1 MTEVRCKK
9 CNRLLMKAVIVEGEI
24 ICPKCK
30 YLQDIF
36 HIDDNFQLAKQE
48 KVQLED
54 CRIIMS

>member
-54 CRIIMS
+54 